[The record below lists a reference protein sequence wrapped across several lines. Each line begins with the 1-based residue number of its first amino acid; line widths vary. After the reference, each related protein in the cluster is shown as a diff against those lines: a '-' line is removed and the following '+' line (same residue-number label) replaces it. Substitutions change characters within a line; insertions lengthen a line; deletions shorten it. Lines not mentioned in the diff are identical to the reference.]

1 MKISSIMRKAYVIE
15 NNVSVKEAAKIMS
28 SKKIGELIV
37 VNDNKIKGIITE
49 MDIINNIKNL
59 ESPVSSIMTK
69 KIISVSPDDDSKT
82 AASLMSEYKI
92 KRLPV
97 INNGKLVGLIR
108 ITDIIGKT
116 DATDEGDFFFD

>member
-1 MKISSIMRKAYVIE
+1 MRKAYVIE
-15 NNVSVKEAAKIMS
+15 DNVNVKEAAKIMS

-69 KIISVSPDDDSKT
+69 KIISVSSDDDSKT
-82 AASLMSEYKI
+82 AASLMSEYNI

-116 DATDEGDFFFD
+116 DATEEGDFFFD